1 MTTETYNDLLQFEHQ
16 QGLLKPINSK
26 AVDFIS
32 GLKHKEI
39 VYLEDKGKRDLKF
52 HRAYFSLLSYIY
64 SWLPKEFKFRVSE
77 TNFYLFLKDLNNE
90 FETVYTFKNGKEV
103 KKYNSIAFGKM
114 SQKTFETY
122 VKNQLPFIY
131 DNLIHVLFDDEKAD
145 MIIENIENEFEKF
158 MQRL

>member
-1 MTTETYNDLLQFEHQ
+1 MTTETYTDLLQFEHQ
-16 QGLLKPINSK
+16 QGLLKPLNAK
-26 AVDFIS
+26 AVDFIC

-64 SWLPKEFKFRVSE
+64 SWMPKEFKFRIPESI
-77 TNFYLFLKDLNNE
+77 FYIYLKDLNNE
-90 FETVYTFKNGKEV
+90 YQAFQSLDDKPLKIY
-103 KKYNSIAFGKM
+103 YSISFGKM
-114 SQKTFETY
+114 SQKTFEAY

-131 DNLIHVLFDDEKAD
+131 DNLIHVLFDVEKAE

-158 MQRL
+158 LSKL